1 MKSVMFTVVWA
12 SKEVNCDI
20 SKAEGMR
27 KAHAY
32 RDSKEDVQELTGNWA
47 CTVCSKADLK
57 ARHEA
62 GDV

>member
-20 SKAEGMR
+20 SKAEGMG

-32 RDSKEDVQELTGNWA
+32 RDSEEDVHELTGNWA
-47 CTVCSKADLK
+47 LCVL
-57 ARHEA
+57 RQI
-62 GDV
+62 